1 MDRNAEAM
9 LIWQMGGRVAMT
21 AGAPH
26 GSRGRGQVSL
36 TASQPV
42 TVHEVAVW
50 ELRSIWVTPDEVLA
64 GAAEDA
70 ERV

>member
-1 MDRNAEAM
+1 M

-36 TASQPV
+36 TASHPI

-50 ELRSIWVTPDEVLA
+50 ELPEEYLGHA
-64 GAAEDA
+64 
-70 ERV
+70 